1 MVAAGRIVVGMPST
15 VTDLRYGRR
24 GGGWLP
30 ADYVEHREDRHC
42 PVCDQLLTCGQDVHQ
57 ACAAPAVL
65 TLFGDD
71 E

>member
-1 MVAAGRIVVGMPST
+1 MGMPTT

-24 GGGWLP
+24 GGGWLHP
-30 ADYVEHREDRHC
+30 DYVEHREDRHC
-42 PVCDQLLTCGQDVHQ
+42 PVCDRLLTCGQDVH
-57 ACAAPAVL
+57 AECTPPIL